1 MSPKDAAPL
10 SSTLRKMAGVSTT
23 TVWFCS
29 SHGHSHFDTEWSPA
43 RQATGKR
50 SGLLTNGA

>member
-10 SSTLRKMAGVSTT
+10 SSTLRTMAGVSTT